1 MYFCGSKVWRVRMR
15 MRMDKA
21 LQTLRKLRLKY
32 VKHYVGLKCG
42 VFSGYYRV
50 ADLETGND
58 VLLPLNMTNSV

>member
-1 MYFCGSKVWRVRMR
+1 MLSI
-15 MRMDKA
+15 
-21 LQTLRKLRLKY
+21 
-32 VKHYVGLKCG
+32 YVGLKCG